1 MRSHEAA
8 PRGNRKPV
16 VILTRLRIVLSAF
29 LLCAVVR
36 AGAADT
42 FVVQDIRLEGLQRI
56 TAGTVFNYLPIQVGD
71 TVDDTRTAGAV
82 RALFQTGFFRD
93 VRLER
98 DGDTLVVSVVERPS
112 IDSIE
117 FSGNEDLRT
126 EDLMSALEQMGFA
139 QGRVFNRSIFDQV
152 QQELHRTYFAAGKY
166 GARVTGTVTPLERN
180 RVAVRFE
187 ISEGVAAK
195 IRQINIVG
203 NAAFDDDDLLDEFE
217 LETTRF
223 FSFLSRS
230 DRYSKPK
237 LAADLETLRSFY
249 LDKGFINFNV
259 DSTQV
264 SITPDKEDVHI
275 TINVTEGGRYL
286 VRDIYLQGALI
297 VPEEELFELVTVVQ
311 GEVFSRKDVT
321 ETARR
326 IGERLGSEGYSF
338 ADVNAVPEIDDAE
351 KTVDLTFYV
360 DPGRRV
366 YVRRINFKGN
376 TKTRDE
382 VLRRE
387 MRQMESGW
395 ISTEAIERS
404 RVRLNRL
411 GFFESVDVETPAV
424 PGAPDQVDVD
434 FSVAERPSGNLLL
447 GAGYSDS
454 QGTVF
459 DISVTEENVRGTG
472 NRLRASF
479 NTSQVS
485 RDISVSWLNPYWTV
499 DGVSRGIDAYSRRTD
514 AGEANLADYDLD
526 QVGSGMTFGV
536 PVSEF
541 TRVNLGFNVE
551 RTEFIVGQLASASD
565 EVKDFERESG
575 RRFVTLLVTGAWAED
590 SRDSRFLPTRGN
602 LTRLS
607 GEVAVPGSKLTY
619 YKLFA
624 RHQRLYPLTRDFVFV
639 LEGEIGYGDGFGGT
653 GDLPLTENFFAGG
666 LRSVRGFKANT
677 LGPRETF
684 SGRPNTRARPLG
696 GNLKTVGTAEVILPL
711 PFTKDSSTFR
721 ITGFVDAGNV
731 YGPQEDFDFDT
742 LRYSTGIAAVWLS
755 PVGPLTMSFA
765 EPLKSQ
771 TGDET
776 QRFQL
781 TFGTSF

>member
-1 MRSHEAA
+1 MTH
-8 PRGNRKPV
+8 RKAVPHGDRNPV
-16 VILTRLRIVLSAF
+16 VILTRLRIALSAF
-29 LLCAVVR
+29 LLCALVR

-42 FVVQDIRLEGLQRI
+42 FVVEDIRLEGLQRI

-82 RALFQTGFFRD
+82 RALFRTGFFRD

-112 IDSIE
+112 IGSIE
-117 FSGNEDLRT
+117 FSGNEDLKT
-126 EDLMSALEQMGFA
+126 EALMSALEQMGFA

-152 QQELHRTYFAAGKY
+152 KQELHRTYFAAGKY
-166 GARVTGTVTPLERN
+166 GAQVTGTVTPLERN

-203 NAAFDDDDLLDEFE
+203 NAAFDDEDLLDEFE
-217 LETTRF
+217 LETTGF

-275 TINVTEGGRYL
+275 TINITEGDRYV

-311 GEVFSRKDVT
+311 GEVFSRKHAT
-321 ETARR
+321 ETVRR
-326 IGERLGSEGYSF
+326 IGDRLGSEGYSF
-338 ADVNAVPEIDDAE
+338 AEVNAVPELDDAGSA
-351 KTVDLTFYV
+351 VDLTFYV

-404 RVRLNRL
+404 RIRLNRL
-411 GFFESVDVETPAV
+411 GFFESVDVETSAV

-434 FSVAERPSGNLLL
+434 FTVAERPSGNLLL
-447 GAGYSDS
+447 GAGFSDS
-454 QGTVF
+454 QGTVL
-459 DISVTEENVRGTG
+459 DISVTEENVLGTG

-479 NTSQVS
+479 NNSKVS

-499 DGVSRGIDAYSRRTD
+499 DGVSRGIEAYNRRTD
-514 AGEANLADYDLD
+514 ASDANLADYDLD
-526 QVGSGMTFGV
+526 QIGTGVTFGI

-541 TRVNLGFNVE
+541 TRINVGLNAE
-551 RTEFIVGQLASASD
+551 QTDFLAGPSAS
-565 EVKDFERESG
+565 EQVKDFERENGG
-575 RRFVTLLVTGAWAED
+575 RFITLLATAAWAKD
-590 SRDSRFLPTRGN
+590 DRNSRFLPTNGS

-607 GEVAVPGSKLTY
+607 GEVTVPGSELTY

-624 RHQRLYPLTRDFVFV
+624 RHQRLFPLVEDFVFV
-639 LEGEIGYGDGFGGT
+639 LEGELGYGDGIGGT
-653 GDLPLTENFFAGG
+653 SDLPLTENFFAGG

-677 LGPRETF
+677 LGPPDSE
-684 SGRPNTRARPLG
+684 GRPLG

-711 PFTKDSSTFR
+711 PFTKDSATFR
-721 ITGFVDAGNV
+721 ITSFVDAGNV
-731 YGPQEDFDFDT
+731 YGPDEDFDFDT
-742 LRYSTGIAAVWLS
+742 LRYSTGIAAIWLS

-771 TGDET
+771 TGDQT
-776 QRFQL
+776 QGFQL

>member
-1 MRSHEAA
+1 MTPREAA
-8 PRGNRKPV
+8 PRGGRKPV
-16 VILTRLRIVLSAF
+16 VILTRLRIALSAF

-42 FVVQDIRLEGLQRI
+42 FVVEDIRLEGLQRI

-82 RALFQTGFFRD
+82 RALFRTGFFRD

-112 IDSIE
+112 IGSIE
-117 FSGNEDLRT
+117 FSGNDDLRT
-126 EDLMSALEQMGFA
+126 EVLMSALEQMGFA

-152 QQELHRTYFAAGKY
+152 KQELHRTYFAAGKY
-166 GARVTGTVTPLERN
+166 GAQVTGTVTPLERN

-187 ISEGVAAK
+187 ISEGAAAK

-203 NAAFDDDDLLDEFE
+203 NAAFDDEDLLDEFE
-217 LETTRF
+217 LETTGF

-237 LAADLETLRSFY
+237 LAADIETLRSFY

-264 SITPDKEDVHI
+264 TITPDKEDVHI
-275 TINVTEGGRYL
+275 TINITEGGRYL

-311 GEVFSRKDVT
+311 GDVFSRKDVT

-338 ADVNAVPEIDDAE
+338 ANVNAAPEIDEAE
-351 KTVDLTFYV
+351 KAVDLTFYV
-360 DPGRRV
+360 DPDRRV

-411 GFFESVDVETPAV
+411 GFFDSVNVETPAV
-424 PGAPDQVDVD
+424 PDAPDQVDVD
-434 FSVAERPSGNLLL
+434 FTVAERPSGNLLL

-459 DISVTEENVRGTG
+459 DISVTEENVLGTG
-472 NRLRASF
+472 NRLRASL
-479 NTSQVS
+479 NTSKAS

-499 DGVSRGIDAYSRRTD
+499 DGVSRSLEAYNRRTD
-514 AGEANLADYDLD
+514 ASDANLADYDLD
-526 QVGSGMTFGV
+526 QIGAGMTFGL
-536 PVSEF
+536 PISEF
-541 TRVNLGFNVE
+541 TRINVGLNAE
-551 RTEFIVGQLASASD
+551 QTDFLAGTNASD
-565 EVKDFERESG
+565 EVRNFEHENGG
-575 RRFVTLLVTGAWAED
+575 RFITLLATAAWAKD
-590 SRDSRFLPTRGN
+590 DRNSRFLPTKGS

-607 GEVAVPGSKLTY
+607 GEVTVPGSELTY

-624 RHQRLYPLTRDFVFV
+624 RHQRLFPLAEDFVFV
-639 LEGEIGYGDGFGGT
+639 LEGEIGYGDGIGGT
-653 GDLPLTENFFAGG
+653 SDLPLTENFFAGG

-677 LGPRETF
+677 LGPRD
-684 SGRPNTRARPLG
+684 SRDQPLG
-696 GNLKTVGTAEVILPL
+696 GNLKTIGTAEVILPL

-721 ITGFVDAGNV
+721 ITSFVDAGNV
-731 YGPQEDFDFDT
+731 YGPDEDFDFDT
-742 LRYSTGIAAVWLS
+742 LRQSAGIAAIWLS
-755 PVGPLTMSFA
+755 PIGPLTMSFA

-771 TGDET
+771 TGDQT
-776 QRFQL
+776 QGFQL

>member
-1 MRSHEAA
+1 MTPREAA
-8 PRGNRKPV
+8 PRGGRKPV
-16 VILTRLRIVLSAF
+16 VILTLLRIALSAF

-42 FVVQDIRLEGLQRI
+42 FVVEDIRLEGLQRI

-82 RALFQTGFFRD
+82 RALFRTGFFRD

-112 IDSIE
+112 IGSIE
-117 FSGNEDLRT
+117 FSGNDDLRT
-126 EDLMSALEQMGFA
+126 EVLMSALEQMGFA

-152 QQELHRTYFAAGKY
+152 KQELHRTYFAAGKY
-166 GARVTGTVTPLERN
+166 GAQVTGTVTPLERN

-187 ISEGVAAK
+187 ISEGAAAK

-217 LETTRF
+217 LETTGF

-264 SITPDKEDVHI
+264 TITPDKEDVHI
-275 TINVTEGGRYL
+275 TINITEGGRYL

-311 GEVFSRKDVT
+311 GDVFSRKDVT

-338 ADVNAVPEIDDAE
+338 ANVNAAPEIDEAE
-351 KTVDLTFYV
+351 KAVDLTFYV
-360 DPGRRV
+360 DPDRRV

-411 GFFESVDVETPAV
+411 GFFESVNVETPAV
-424 PGAPDQVDVD
+424 PDAPDQVDVD
-434 FSVAERPSGNLLL
+434 FTVAERPSGNLLL

-459 DISVTEENVRGTG
+459 DISVTEENVLGTG
-472 NRLRASF
+472 NRLRASL
-479 NTSQVS
+479 NTSKAS

-499 DGVSRGIDAYSRRTD
+499 DGVSRSLEAYNRRTD
-514 AGEANLADYDLD
+514 ASDANLANYDLD
-526 QVGSGMTFGV
+526 QIGAGMTFGL

-541 TRVNLGFNVE
+541 TRINVGLNAE
-551 RTEFIVGQLASASD
+551 QTDFLAGANASD
-565 EVKDFERESG
+565 EVRNFERENGG
-575 RRFVTLLVTGAWAED
+575 RFITLLATAAWAKD
-590 SRDSRFLPTRGN
+590 DRNSRFLPTKGS

-607 GEVAVPGSKLTY
+607 SEVTVPGSELTY

-624 RHQRLYPLTRDFVFV
+624 RHQRLFPLAEDFVFV
-639 LEGEIGYGDGFGGT
+639 LEGEIGYGDGIGGT
-653 GDLPLTENFFAGG
+653 SDLPLTENFFAGG

-677 LGPRETF
+677 LGPRD
-684 SGRPNTRARPLG
+684 SRDQPLG
-696 GNLKTVGTAEVILPL
+696 GNLKTIGTAEVILPL

-721 ITGFVDAGNV
+721 ITSFVDAGNV
-731 YGPQEDFDFDT
+731 YGPDEDFDFDT
-742 LRYSTGIAAVWLS
+742 LRQSAGIAAIWLS

-771 TGDET
+771 TGDQT
-776 QRFQL
+776 QGFQL

>member
-1 MRSHEAA
+1 MTSHEAA
-8 PRGNRKPV
+8 PRCNRKPV
-16 VILTRLRIVLSAF
+16 VISTRLRIVLSVF

-112 IDSIE
+112 IGSIE

-203 NAAFDDDDLLDEFE
+203 NAAFDDDELLDEFE

-275 TINVTEGGRYL
+275 TINITEGGRYL

-297 VPEEELFELVTVVQ
+297 VPEEEMFELVTVVQ

-338 ADVNAVPEIDDAE
+338 ADVNAVPEIDDTG

-376 TKTRDE
+376 IKTRDE

-434 FSVAERPSGNLLL
+434 FAVTERPSGNLLL

-459 DISVTEENVRGTG
+459 DISVTEENVLGTG

-526 QVGSGMTFGV
+526 QVGTGMTFGI

-565 EVKDFERESG
+565 QVREFSEESG
-575 RRFVTLLVTGAWAED
+575 RRFITLLVTGAWAED

-607 GEVAVPGSKLTY
+607 GEIAVPGSKLTY

-624 RHQRLYPLTRDFVFV
+624 RHQRLYPLIRDFVFV

-684 SGRPNTRARPLG
+684 GDRTNTRARPLG

-711 PFTKDSSTFR
+711 PFTKDSNTFR

-731 YGPQEDFDFDT
+731 YGPKEDFDFDT

>member
-1 MRSHEAA
+1 MTPREAA
-8 PRGNRKPV
+8 PRGGRKPV
-16 VILTRLRIVLSAF
+16 VILTRLRIALSAF

-42 FVVQDIRLEGLQRI
+42 FVVEDIRLEGLQRI

-82 RALFQTGFFRD
+82 RALFRTGFFRD

-112 IDSIE
+112 IGSIE
-117 FSGNEDLRT
+117 FSGNDDLRT
-126 EDLMSALEQMGFA
+126 EVLMSALEQMGFA

-152 QQELHRTYFAAGKY
+152 KQELHRTYFAAGKY

-187 ISEGVAAK
+187 ISEGAAAK

-203 NAAFDDDDLLDEFE
+203 NAAFDDEDLLDEFE
-217 LETTRF
+217 LETTGF

-264 SITPDKEDVHI
+264 TITPDKEDVHI
-275 TINVTEGGRYL
+275 TINITEGGRYL

-311 GEVFSRKDVT
+311 GDVFSRKDVT

-338 ADVNAVPEIDDAE
+338 ANVNAAPEIDEAE
-351 KTVDLTFYV
+351 KAVDLTFYV
-360 DPGRRV
+360 DPDRRV

-411 GFFESVDVETPAV
+411 GFFESVNVETPAV
-424 PGAPDQVDVD
+424 PDAPDQVDVD
-434 FSVAERPSGNLLL
+434 FTVAERPSGNLLL

-459 DISVTEENVRGTG
+459 DISVTEENVLGTG
-472 NRLRASF
+472 NRLRASL
-479 NTSQVS
+479 NTSKAS

-499 DGVSRGIDAYSRRTD
+499 DGVSRSLEAYNRRTD
-514 AGEANLADYDLD
+514 ASDANLADYDLD
-526 QVGSGMTFGV
+526 QIGAGMTFGL

-541 TRVNLGFNVE
+541 TRINVGLNAE
-551 RTEFIVGQLASASD
+551 QTDFLAGANASD
-565 EVKDFERESG
+565 EVRNFERENGG
-575 RRFVTLLVTGAWAED
+575 RFITLLATAAWAKD
-590 SRDSRFLPTRGN
+590 DRNSRFLPTKGS

-607 GEVAVPGSKLTY
+607 SEVTVPGSELTY

-624 RHQRLYPLTRDFVFV
+624 RHQRLFPLAEDFVFV
-639 LEGEIGYGDGFGGT
+639 LEGEIGYGDGIGGT
-653 GDLPLTENFFAGG
+653 SDLPLTENFFAGG

-677 LGPRETF
+677 LGPRD
-684 SGRPNTRARPLG
+684 SRDQPLG
-696 GNLKTVGTAEVILPL
+696 GNLKTIGTAEVILPL

-721 ITGFVDAGNV
+721 ITSFVDAGNV
-731 YGPQEDFDFDT
+731 YGPDEDFDFDT
-742 LRYSTGIAAVWLS
+742 LRQSAGIAAIWLS

-771 TGDET
+771 TGDQT
-776 QRFQL
+776 QGFQL